1 MIYKVLG
8 LMSGSSLDGL
18 DIAYCSIDWQNN
30 QVKDW
35 QLLAGETLEFS
46 DMWKSRLSNLPSQS
60 GLIFAK
66 THTYFGHYMADL
78 VQTFLKKNAIQEVDF
93 IASHGHTIFHNPD
106 QRISIQIGDGAAL
119 AAKTG
124 ITTIC
129 NFRTQDVALDGEGAP
144 LAPLADQYLF
154 EGYDFYLNLGGI
166 ANLSANINNRWVAM
180 DCCPANQVLNTLAQE
195 LGAEYDNKGAWA
207 NQGTVDQTLLGQAAN
222 FDFYTESYPKSL
234 GNEWIRQHI
243 LPLYLAA
250 PSSWEDKLA
259 TACEHIAIEISTS
272 IQQIL
277 QKEAFQ
283 KENYKVLVTGGGAFN
298 DYLMESINAYCNQNH
313 SIELFLPDPS
323 IINFKEAILMALL
336 GVMRMEKT
344 PNSLKTITGA
354 QRDTVNGAV
363 YLGVS

>member
-1 MIYKVLG
+1 MYKVLG

-18 DIAYCSIDWQNN
+18 DIAYCSIDWEEN
-30 QVKDW
+30 QVKKW
-35 QLLAGETLEFS
+35 VLLESATLDFS
-46 DMWKSRLSNLPSQS
+46 DMWKSRLRNLPSQN

-66 THTYFGHYMADL
+66 THTYFGHYMAEL
-78 VQTFLKKNAIQEVDF
+78 VEQFIKQNNLKEIDF

-129 NFRTQDVALDGEGAP
+129 DFRTQDIALDGEGAP

-154 EGYDFYLNLGGI
+154 KGYDFYLNIGGI

-180 DCCPANQVLNTLAQE
+180 DCCPANQVLNALAQE
-195 LGAEYDNKGAWA
+195 LGAEYDDNGNWA
-207 NQGTVDQTLLGQAAN
+207 SQGTIDQTLLEQAAN
-222 FDFYTESYPKSL
+222 FDFYTQAYPKSL

-250 PSSWEDKLA
+250 SSSWQDKLA
-259 TACEHIAIEISTS
+259 TACEHIAIEIANC

-277 QKEAFQ
+277 QKESPT
-283 KENYKVLVTGGGAFN
+283 KETYKVLVTGGGAFN
-298 DYLMESINAYCNQNH
+298 QYLMETINAYCNQHHN
-313 SIELFLPDPS
+313 IELFLPDAS
-323 IINFKEAILMALL
+323 IINFKEALLMALL
-336 GVMRMEKT
+336 GVMRMEKK

-354 QRDTVNGAV
+354 KKNTINGAV
-363 YLGVS
+363 YQGLPK